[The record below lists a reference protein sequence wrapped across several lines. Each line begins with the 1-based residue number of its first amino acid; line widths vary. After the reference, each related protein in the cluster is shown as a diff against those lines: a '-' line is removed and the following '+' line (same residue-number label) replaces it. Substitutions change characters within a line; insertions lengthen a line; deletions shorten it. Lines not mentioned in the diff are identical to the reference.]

1 VNIEEAI
8 RELLDAEEVE
18 LDNVS
23 IEAEE
28 LIFEINQM
36 LTSFRPIPPK
46 AVMAHEERKAR
57 YKFTPP
63 IKEYPRFSWGRRRL
77 REGAGGK

>member
-1 VNIEEAI
+1 VNLEEAI
-8 RELLDAEEVE
+8 MELLDAEEVE

-28 LIFEINQM
+28 LIFEVNQM
-36 LTSFRPIPPK
+36 LTSFRQMPSKAAMAPK
-46 AVMAHEERKAR
+46 DRKAR

-63 IKEYPRFSWGRRRL
+63 I
-77 REGAGGK
+77 